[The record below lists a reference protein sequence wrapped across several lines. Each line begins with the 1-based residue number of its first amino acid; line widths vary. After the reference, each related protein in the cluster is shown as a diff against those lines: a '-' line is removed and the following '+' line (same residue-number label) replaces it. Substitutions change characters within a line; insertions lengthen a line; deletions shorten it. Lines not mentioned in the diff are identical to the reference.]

1 MAKMATKESPIK
13 LPFNRHKD
21 CQTLTELTIEH
32 LPKDGSLGCKLRHR
46 KDSFIWDADDRQDRI
61 YFLEKGQVAISFLD
75 SNGHEA
81 VVQNVEAGKTF
92 GELCF
97 CGADEKENSIARA
110 VEPSE
115 TVAITLADFIDY
127 MQSDREVLSA
137 LLGTYCI
144 LLSDARSL
152 VEILVHR
159 GAEERLGH
167 LLLHL
172 AVSKTQK
179 NGRNAN
185 KVSLTLSHNELA
197 QMAAISRPHVTITMN
212 KFRQN
217 GCVDYGRSS
226 PLTVNISQLEKH
238 LIGK

>member
-32 LPKDGSLGCKLRHR
+32 LPKDGSLGRKLRHR
-46 KDSFIWDADDRQDRI
+46 KDSFIWDADDCHNRI
-61 YFLEKGQVAISFLD
+61 YFLEKGQIAVSFIDLH
-75 SNGHEA
+75 GHEA
-81 VVQNVEAGKTF
+81 VVQNVEAGDVF

-97 CGADEKENSIARA
+97 CGADEKDHSIARA
-110 VEPSE
+110 VAASE
-115 TVAITLADFIDY
+115 TIAVTLADFIDY
-127 MQSDREVLSA
+127 MQTDREVLAA
-137 LLGTYCI
+137 LLGTYCMR
-144 LLSDARSL
+144 LSDARSQI
-152 VEILVHR
+152 EILAYR

-172 AVSKTQK
+172 AVSK
-179 NGRNAN
+179 NSDNAD

-197 QMAAISRPHVTITMN
+197 QMAAMSRPHVTITMN

-217 GCVDYGRSS
+217 GFADYGRSS
-226 PLTVNISQLEKH
+226 PLTINVSELEKY
-238 LIGK
+238 LRGE

>member
-1 MAKMATKESPIK
+1 MAKKEHSVK
-13 LPFNRHKD
+13 LSFNRHKD
-21 CQTLTELTIEH
+21 CQTLTELTIKH
-32 LPKDGSLGCKLRHR
+32 LPQDGSLGRRLRYR

-61 YFLEKGQVAISFLD
+61 YFLEKGQVAIFFND
-75 SNGHEA
+75 SKGHES

-110 VEPSE
+110 VAPSE
-115 TVAITLADFIDY
+115 TIAVTLADFIDY
-127 MQSDREVLSA
+127 MQTDREVLSA
-137 LLGTYCI
+137 MLGTYCMH
-144 LLSDARSL
+144 LSDARSL
-152 VEILVHR
+152 VEILAYR
-159 GAEERLGH
+159 GAEERLGY

-179 NGRNAN
+179 TDGNSD

-226 PLTVNISQLEKH
+226 PLTINVSKLERH